1 MFDRQRLLREV
12 NNRIAEI
19 GGEERLDKLDF
30 FCECGSEDCV
40 AGVEISVEDYAQTAE
55 ASFIL
60 ADGHDP
66 SQEDVAYSRFDP
78 TRS

>member
-1 MFDRQRLLREV
+1 M

-40 AGVEISVEDYAQTAE
+40 ASVEISVEDYAQTAE

-66 SQEDVAYSRFDP
+66 AQEDVAYSRFDP